1 MARYRQD
8 GTRVK
13 QDLTIRRQQLKRNAK
28 GKLVR
33 RDIRKKQPHS
43 SEIAKPKVK
52 YIGHGGGSA
61 LLKDPLDRRTRV
73 GKAYK
78 AHKEIL
84 AVHVGGDPS
93 TPQVELIDQAAR
105 LRILSAIAWAELM
118 RARTLVKNGN
128 VHPAFDAFLKA
139 ARDQR
144 AVLEMLGL
152 KRQARDVPL
161 LKDVLTGS

>member
-1 MARYRQD
+1 MAKRRED
-8 GTRVK
+8 GK
-13 QDLTIRRQQLKRNAK
+13 LIRRDHRQKNPASAANA
-28 GKLVR
+28 R
-33 RDIRKKQPHS
+33 AR
-43 SEIAKPKVK
+43 KVK
-52 YIGHGGGSA
+52 YVGHGVGSK

-73 GKAYK
+73 GKAYQ
-78 AHKEIL
+78 AHKQIL
-84 AVHVGGDPS
+84 AAHIGGDP
-93 TPQVELIDQAAR
+93 TAPQVELINQAAR
-105 LRILSAIAWAELM
+105 IRILSAMAWSELM

-161 LKDVLTGS
+161 LKDVLEGSTQ